1 MLSFLLCYFDDLIA
15 RVVKL
20 LKNLKDSLIRTGF
33 SMNMYL
39 LPKIDSGC

>member
-1 MLSFLLCYFDDLIA
+1 MLSFPLCYFDDLIA
-15 RVVKL
+15 RVVQL
-20 LKNLKDSLIRTGF
+20 LKNLQDSLIRTGF

>member
-1 MLSFLLCYFDDLIA
+1 MLSFPLCYFDDLIT
-15 RVVKL
+15 RVVQL
-20 LKNLKDSLIRTGF
+20 LKNLQDSLIRTGF